1 MDPAPLTRC
10 VKLYLEYIVELGTMY
25 DEWLVMREKKK
36 VLPEFWARSV
46 LQLKVSATYALC
58 CLGV

>member
-1 MDPAPLTRC
+1 M
-10 VKLYLEYIVELGTMY
+10 KLYLEYIVELGTMY

-46 LQLKVSATYALC
+46 LQLKVSAIYALC
-58 CLGV
+58 CPGV